1 VELALREL
9 DGERLCKGC
18 GKGIEVRGSGA
29 LSLVDGKAVVDEAA
43 CVLCGYCGSG
53 CPEFFIRV
61 V

>member
-1 VELALREL
+1 MIM
-9 DGERLCKGC
+9 ERFCKGC
-18 GKGIEVRGSGA
+18 GECIGICGSEA